1 MQIVEA
7 VLNVLES
14 TPPELAADIYDRGI
28 VMTGGGSLVDGFD
41 KLIAA
46 RTGIHT
52 VVAENAI
59 SCVAEGTG
67 KSLDSLNAMQ
77 DGTVNLSRRRQ
88 MN

>member
-1 MQIVEA
+1 M
-7 VLNVLES
+7 
-14 TPPELAADIYDRGI
+14 
-28 VMTGGGSLVDGFD
+28 DGFD
-41 KLIAA
+41 KLITA

-52 VVAENAI
+52 VVAEDAI

-67 KSLDSLNAMQ
+67 KSLDSLGDMQ

>member
-1 MQIVEA
+1 M
-7 VLNVLES
+7 L
-14 TPPELAADIYDRGI
+14 R
-28 VMTGGGSLVDGFD
+28 
-41 KLIAA
+41 LIAIQHGAYLAHEVAEVALYQNMRSGESAQRHDIEA

-52 VVAENAI
+52 VVAESAI

-67 KSLDSLNAMQ
+67 KSLDSLNAMT

>member
-1 MQIVEA
+1 M
-7 VLNVLES
+7 
-14 TPPELAADIYDRGI
+14 G
-28 VMTGGGSLVDGFD
+28 DGFD
-41 KLIAA
+41 KLITA

-52 VVAENAI
+52 MVAEDAI

-67 KSLDSLNAMQ
+67 KSLDSLNSMT

>member
-1 MQIVEA
+1 MNGIKILGTGRGVPSKLVTNEDMAKIVDTNDEWI
-7 VLNVLES
+7 
-14 TPPELAADIYDRGI
+14 T
-28 VMTGGGSLVDGFD
+28 
-41 KLIAA
+41 A

-52 VVAENAI
+52 VVAEDAI

-67 KSLDSLNAMQ
+67 KSLDSLNSMT